1 MDTLKNNIK
10 FFHPKDPKYNI
21 EFFKKK
27 FNIVLSDDLE
37 EFIAYYGYAISEREL
52 IFNSIDSIPIN
63 GENKNRCSFSIF
75 YGWGEDQNSIVV
87 NRVSYLDVIPKEFL
101 VIGEASPGDQICICL
116 EGDDQGKIYYW
127 MHDTNKNEKE
137 LYLIANTL
145 KDFVNSF
152 EVVEEKRID
161 LDIEEEWFSDDF

>member
-1 MDTLKNNIK
+1 
-10 FFHPKDPKYNI
+10 
-21 EFFKKK
+21 
-27 FNIVLSDDLE
+27 
-37 EFIAYYGYAISEREL
+37 
-52 IFNSIDSIPIN
+52 
-63 GENKNRCSFSIF
+63 
-75 YGWGEDQNSIVV
+75 
-87 NRVSYLDVIPKEFL
+87 
-101 VIGEASPGDQICICL
+101 
-116 EGDDQGKIYYW
+116 